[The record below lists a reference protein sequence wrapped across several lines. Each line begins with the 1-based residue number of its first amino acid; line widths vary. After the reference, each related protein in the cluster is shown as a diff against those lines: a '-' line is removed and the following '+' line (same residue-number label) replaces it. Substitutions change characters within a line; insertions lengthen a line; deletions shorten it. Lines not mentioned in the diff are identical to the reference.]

1 MTGSPVRPGF
11 ANGREKNAGGS
22 PGADPGLQDGAT
34 AMFPE
39 IHEECGVFGVLGH
52 PEAANLVY
60 LGLYALQHRGQ
71 ESAGIASSD
80 GERIIFHKQMGVVAD
95 IFSEDILAKLPGNL
109 AIGHVRYSTAGTSEL
124 KNAQPFVVDF
134 ESGSIAI
141 AHNGNLV
148 NAQRLKNE
156 LEVQGSIFQSTMDT
170 EVIIHLIARSRLDRI
185 EDRIVDALSRVR
197 GAYSLVFL
205 TRDKLIGVRDPHG
218 IRPLV
223 FGKIKGGHVLCSET
237 CALDLIEGEVLREVE
252 PGEMIVVDEQGARF
266 SRPFSPAPPRFCI
279 FEHVYFARP
288 DSIFGGS
295 SVYQVR
301 KRLGRQ
307 LAEECPA
314 DADIVIPVPDS
325 GVPAALGFSEASGI
339 PFEMGLIRNHYVGRT
354 FIEPQQSIRHFG
366 VKIKLN
372 VVRDVVG
379 GKRVVVVD
387 DSIVRGTTG
396 RKIMKMIRDAGAKEV
411 HVRVSSPP
419 TTSPCFYGIDTPLRR
434 DLIGATHTLEEINRY
449 LTSDSLGYM
458 SIEGLHSCVPNE
470 GKGYCDAC
478 FTGDYMVPLEVEDTE
493 EQLPLFRG
501 SVRI

>member
-1 MTGSPVRPGF
+1 MTG
-11 ANGREKNAGGS
+11 
-22 PGADPGLQDGAT
+22 L
-34 AMFPE
+34 FPE
-39 IHEECGVFGVLGH
+39 IHEECGIFGVYGH
-52 PEAANLVY
+52 PEAANLTY

-80 GERIIFHKQMGVVAD
+80 GEVITFHREMGLVAD
-95 IFSEDILAKLPGNL
+95 IFSEDILARLAGNL
-109 AIGHVRYSTAGTSEL
+109 AIGHVRYSTTGTSEL

-148 NAQRLKNE
+148 NAHRLKRD
-156 LEVQGSIFQSTMDT
+156 LEVEGSIFQSTMDT
-170 EVIIHLIARSRLDRI
+170 EVIVHLIARSRESRI

-218 IRPLV
+218 VRPLA
-223 FGKIKGGHVLCSET
+223 FGKIRGGYVLCSET
-237 CALDLIEGEVLREVE
+237 CALDLVEGEFLREVE
-252 PGEMIVVDEQGARF
+252 PGEMIVVDEHGART
-266 SRPFSPAPPRFCI
+266 SRPFFPAAPRFCI

-288 DSIFGGS
+288 DSIIGGT

-301 KRLGRQ
+301 KQLGRQ
-307 LAEECPA
+307 LAKERPA

-325 GVPAALGFSEASGI
+325 GLPAALGYSEASGI
-339 PFEMGLIRNHYVGRT
+339 PFAMGLIRNHYVGRT
-354 FIEPQQSIRHFG
+354 FIEPQQSIRYFG

-372 VVRDVVG
+372 AVRDVVG
-379 GKRVVVVD
+379 GKRVIVVD

-419 TTSPCFYGIDTPLRR
+419 TTHPCFYGIDTPLRR

-449 LTSDSLGYM
+449 LTSDSVGYL
-458 SIEGLHSCVPNE
+458 SVEGLHACVPNE

-478 FTGDYMVPLEVEDTE
+478 FTGDYMIPLEVVEIE

>member
-1 MTGSPVRPGF
+1 MTGSPRRPGF
-11 ANGREKNAGGS
+11 ANGSEKNADGK
-22 PGADPGLQDGAT
+22 PGADPGFRDGVM

-39 IHEECGVFGVLGH
+39 KHEECGVFGVLGH

-80 GERIIFHKQMGVVAD
+80 GEVIIFHKQMGVVAD

-223 FGKIKGGHVLCSET
+223 FGKIKGGYVLCSET

-266 SRPFSPAPPRFCI
+266 SRPFPAAPPRFCI

-301 KRLGRQ
+301 KHLGRQ

-372 VVRDVVG
+372 VVKDVVG

-449 LTSDSLGYM
+449 LTSDSLGYL